1 MERDVGDSELL
12 PLLVAHMVGL
22 QAVSQMREAMRS
34 RLGFYSKFPMGLL
47 CDPGRSQPR

>member
-22 QAVSQMREAMRS
+22 QAVSVPDE
-34 RLGFYSKFPMGLL
+34 GGYEE
-47 CDPGRSQPR
+47 